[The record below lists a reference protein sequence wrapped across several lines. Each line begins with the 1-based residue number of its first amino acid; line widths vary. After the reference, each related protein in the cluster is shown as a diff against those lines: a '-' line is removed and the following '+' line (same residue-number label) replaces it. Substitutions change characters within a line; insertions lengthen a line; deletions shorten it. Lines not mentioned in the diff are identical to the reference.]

1 MRFSCAIF
9 IPVLDGDAACV
20 TSKLFY
26 CMGVAVIGRYLVIVI
41 NRRLLTPSVWRLR
54 GNLSMVSGFEWDGK
68 TYGKNS
74 EEIVHASRM
83 LHRELNNGIDD
94 RMMEIG
100 MKKSDLTRS
109 IGADAPMTYRALD
122 EKMNITFTTVVRLAK
137 AIGCE
142 AHITLTPIDSPD
154 GK

>member
-1 MRFSCAIF
+1 
-9 IPVLDGDAACV
+9 
-20 TSKLFY
+20 
-26 CMGVAVIGRYLVIVI
+26 
-41 NRRLLTPSVWRLR
+41 
-54 GNLSMVSGFEWDGK
+54 MVSGFEWDGK
-68 TYGKNS
+68 TYGKDS
-74 EEIVHASRM
+74 EEVVHASRM

-142 AHITLTPIDSPD
+142 AHITLTPIDSPNE
-154 GK
+154 K

>member
-1 MRFSCAIF
+1 MCFSCAIF
-9 IPVLDGDAACV
+9 IPVLDGDDACV
-20 TSKLFY
+20 PSKLFY
-26 CMGVAVIGRYLVIVI
+26 CMGVAVIGRYLVIVV

-68 TYGKNS
+68 TYGKDS
-74 EEIVHASRM
+74 EEVVHASRM
-83 LHRELNNGIDD
+83 LHRELNNGIDN